1 MANSLLADR
10 DTARYSDEEFRRQSS
25 SIAGGTVA
33 GPASSSSEPVA
44 NATQEASPP
53 PIRNRNIVAQEI
65 PPAAAVPDS
74 NVAPP
79 IPAVPNQPIP
89 VNPNNAPSSVGLPQ
103 PPQPPQMPAVS
114 SMPPPPPVI
123 AANRIPAPDAFPPR
137 QLDFPELPPAVN
149 PSVGGPAI
157 GRPAPLAQ
165 QDGGFFDADRFAPRF
180 PNEVGLPQRPVLTP
194 PAIESAQSDQPT
206 SPPVATILFADGS
219 ARIGRADLEIIRQVY
234 NGYRARGGRIHVVG
248 HASSRTRNLD
258 QASHQLA
265 NFSISYER
273 AGSVAEALQRLGVP
287 PEALVVTAMS
297 DQEPSFFEVMPAG
310 EAGNRRVEIY
320 FEN

>member
-1 MANSLLADR
+1 M
-10 DTARYSDEEFRRQSS
+10 
-25 SIAGGTVA
+25 
-33 GPASSSSEPVA
+33 PEPPKQV
-44 NATQEASPP
+44 Q
-53 PIRNRNIVAQEI
+53 
-65 PPAAAVPDS
+65 
-74 NVAPP
+74 
-79 IPAVPNQPIP
+79 
-89 VNPNNAPSSVGLPQ
+89 L
-103 PPQPPQMPAVS
+103 PAVS
-114 SMPPPPPVI
+114 SMPPPPPPVI
-123 AANRIPAPDAFPPR
+123 AGSSVPAPDAYPPR
-137 QLDFPELPPAVN
+137 QLGIPELPPAVN
-149 PSVGGPAI
+149 PSVGGPAYSQ
-157 GRPAPLAQ
+157 PAPPAQ

-180 PNEVGLPQRPVLTP
+180 PNEVGLSQRPVLTP
-194 PAIESAQSDQPT
+194 PTIETAQSNQPT

-219 ARIGRADLEIIRQVY
+219 ARIGRSDLEIIRQVY

-258 QASHQLA
+258 QVSHQLA

-287 PEALVVTAMS
+287 PEAIVVTAMS